1 MTGCPIT
8 AGSQSFP
15 TLWLSASRYDE
26 FLYGSHCDPFVK
38 VLLCSCE
45 QVVMPVAYP
54 GIRKKRE
61 RPRAVLY
68 VSVLKE
74 VVQAHGSA
82 AIGTEEEDSHVGLY
96 ISPAYL
102 CRLRS

>member
-1 MTGCPIT
+1 
-8 AGSQSFP
+8 
-15 TLWLSASRYDE
+15 
-26 FLYGSHCDPFVK
+26 
-38 VLLCSCE
+38 
-45 QVVMPVAYP
+45 MPVAYP

-61 RPRAVLY
+61 RPRAVLH

-74 VVQAHGSA
+74 VAQAHGDA

-102 CRLRS
+102 CRLCS